1 MDANA
6 KIEAENNASKNGQL
20 LLNMCKR
27 QNLEILNKSA
37 ICRGKITRHRIT
49 KVGEEK
55 YVLDYIMVCEIL
67 FSHLESM
74 LIDEDRL
81 FTLTKFVS
89 TKGGVDQKKSDHNIM
104 YCNFNL
110 TYSNKIQYKVRR
122 EIYNLKNK
130 ECQDSFREE
139 TENNSKFVDVFETDD
154 SFEKKTAKF
163 RRCLNQSIRKCFRK
177 MRVKNKDKENQSD
190 LSCQLLQWSK
200 LKIILKNSD

>member
-6 KIEAENNASKNGQL
+6 KIEAENNASTNGQL

-37 ICRGKITRHRIT
+37 ITKIT

-55 YVLDYIMVCEIL
+55 SVLDYILVCEIL
-67 FSHLESM
+67 
-74 LIDEDRL
+74 
-81 FTLTKFVS
+81 
-89 TKGGVDQKKSDHNIM
+89 KKSDHNIM

-163 RRCLNQSIRKCFRK
+163 RRCLNQSNRKCFRK
-177 MRVKNKDKENQSD
+177 VRVKIRIKKINQS
-190 LSCQLLQWSK
+190 SVVNFYSGA
-200 LKIILKNSD
+200 S